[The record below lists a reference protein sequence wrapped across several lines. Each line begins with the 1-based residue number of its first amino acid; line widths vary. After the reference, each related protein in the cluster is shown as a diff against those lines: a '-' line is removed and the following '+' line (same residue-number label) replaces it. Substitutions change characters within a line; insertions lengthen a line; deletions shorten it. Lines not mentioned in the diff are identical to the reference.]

1 MVTYVSGADGH
12 YISEAD
18 RIQAKLPIL
27 QQSTKHVGVAN
38 GRISA
43 GKYVTKLPFNQLS
56 AKAAQADTFQEFP
69 KSLMSVG
76 RTCNDGNISIFTK
89 DGIIVHKEQDVLI
102 TCR

>member
-69 KSLMSVG
+69 TLLMSAG
-76 RTCNDGNISIFTK
+76 KICDDGNLSIITR
-89 DGIIVHKEQDVLI
+89 DGITVHKE
-102 TCR
+102 